1 MSKGSHM
8 VRWHNDTIPRWRHES
23 YGRQQGATHGT
34 RQDAA
39 HDTRHFGSS
48 TTGSRVAADQP
59 FPAGHLA
66 SNKVSTWELRMG
78 VMAFYALLSSSNCET
93 NTNWIHVVFSFNALI
108 ITSVNS
114 CSLSIYTCHQKM
126 GSRQIGPLADLA
138 ANWAPHDVLF
148 YNSN

>member
-48 TTGSRVAADQP
+48 TTGSRVAANQP
-59 FPAGHLA
+59 FPASHLA
-66 SNKVSTWELRMG
+66 PNLPSLNLWDQGFNVRTEDGSDGILCSFVILELWNK
-78 VMAFYALLSSSNCET
+78 
-93 NTNWIHVVFSFNALI
+93 H
-108 ITSVNS
+108 
-114 CSLSIYTCHQKM
+114 
-126 GSRQIGPLADLA
+126 
-138 ANWAPHDVLF
+138 
-148 YNSN
+148 